1 MMADSGDHVEDHVE
15 AFDRQESQ
23 ATKQDKPQQASGGN
37 PIYNDEA
44 HLDPS
49 RWWFASSAFPLIAG
63 TLGPVANAFSICA
76 LVRPWR
82 QKFPPGSD
90 LDKAQFVPD
99 PIWCVVLPSLSSLVG
114 RMLISLSRLTVI
126 NAIQVVMAVIA
137 NLVLL
142 LNMARKI
149 RFSVAQPITIV
160 TW

>member
-1 MMADSGDHVEDHVE
+1 MMADSGDRVEDHVE
-15 AFDRQESQ
+15 AFDSQESQ
-23 ATKQDKPQQASGGN
+23 ATKQDGPTQASGGN
-37 PIYNDEA
+37 PIHNDEA

-90 LDKAQFVPD
+90 LDKAQFITD
-99 PIWCVVLPSLSSLVG
+99 PIWCVVLSTLSRLER
-114 RMLISLSRLTVI
+114 RMLISPSRLTVV
-126 NAIQVVMAVIA
+126 NAIQVFMAVIA

>member
-1 MMADSGDHVEDHVE
+1 MMADSGDRVEDHVE
-15 AFDRQESQ
+15 AFDSQESQ
-23 ATKQDKPQQASGGN
+23 ATTQDKPQQSSGGN
-37 PIYNDEA
+37 PIHNDEA

-82 QKFPPGSD
+82 QRFPPGSD
-90 LDKAQFVPD
+90 LDKAQFITD
-99 PIWCVVLPSLSSLVG
+99 PIWWVVLSTLPHSG
-114 RMLISLSRLTVI
+114 RQMLISLSRLTVI

-149 RFSVAQPITIV
+149 RFSIAQPITIV